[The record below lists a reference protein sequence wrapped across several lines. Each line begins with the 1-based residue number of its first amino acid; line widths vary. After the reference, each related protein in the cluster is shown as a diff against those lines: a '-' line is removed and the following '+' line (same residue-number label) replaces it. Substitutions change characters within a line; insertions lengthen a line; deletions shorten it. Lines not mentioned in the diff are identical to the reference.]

1 MATVREAVL
10 SKLVR
15 MFVGTALI
23 ALAGTSMADE
33 MQPAA
38 TAKFINPAGEG
49 IGEATLW
56 QGPHGVLI
64 HVNLAGL
71 SPGKHAIHLH
81 AVGACK
87 PDFGASGGHINPGG
101 AKHGLL
107 NPEGPDNGDLP
118 NIYASEAGEVEAEL
132 YTTAV
137 YVVEATA
144 GAAPLFDEDGSALV
158 VHAKGDDHVTQP
170 IGGAGGRVGCGVI
183 VPAT

>member
-1 MATVREAVL
+1 MVR
-10 SKLVR
+10 KLV
-15 MFVGTALI
+15 FFGVG
-23 ALAGTSMADE
+23 AGLLVGSSMAGE

-38 TAKFINPAGEG
+38 TAQFTNPEGEV
-49 IGEATLW
+49 IGAATLW
-56 QGPHGVLI
+56 QGPRGVLI
-64 HVNLAGL
+64 HVDIAGL

-81 AVGACK
+81 AVGACE

-118 NIYASEAGEVEAEL
+118 NIYASEAGTAQAEL

-137 YVVEATA
+137 YVGTA
-144 GAAPLFDEDGSALV
+144 IEGAAPLLDEDGSALV

-183 VPAT
+183 VPAS

>member
-1 MATVREAVL
+1 MFRKLVFFAMGAVL
-10 SKLVR
+10 PA
-15 MFVGTALI
+15 GTA
-23 ALAGTSMADE
+23 MADE

-38 TAKFINPAGEG
+38 TAVFINPAGET
-49 IGEATLW
+49 IGEASLW

-64 HVNLAGL
+64 HVDVAGL

-87 PDFGASGGHINPGG
+87 PDFGASGGHINPDG

-107 NPEGPDNGDLP
+107 NPEGPDKGDLP
-118 NIYASEAGEVEAEL
+118 NIYASDAGKAQAEL

-137 YVVEATA
+137 YVVESIA
-144 GAAPLFDEDGSALV
+144 GAAPLLDGDGSALV
-158 VHAKGDDHVTQP
+158 IHAKGDDHVTQP

-183 VPAT
+183 VPAP

>member
-1 MATVREAVL
+1 MFRKLVFFGVGAVL
-10 SKLVR
+10 LSASA
-15 MFVGTALI
+15 M
-23 ALAGTSMADE
+23 AGE
-33 MQPAA
+33 VQPAA
-38 TAKFINPAGEG
+38 TAQFINPEGET

-64 HVNLAGL
+64 HVVLAGL

-81 AVGACK
+81 AVGACE
-87 PDFGASGGHINPGG
+87 PDFGASGGHINPDG

-118 NIYASEAGEVEAEL
+118 NIYASETGDVQAEL

-137 YVVEATA
+137 YVVEATP

-183 VPAT
+183 VPSA

>member
-1 MATVREAVL
+1 
-10 SKLVR
+10 
-15 MFVGTALI
+15 
-23 ALAGTSMADE
+23 MADE

-38 TAKFINPAGEG
+38 TATFINPAGET

-64 HVNLAGL
+64 HVDVASL

-81 AVGACK
+81 AVGGCE
-87 PDFGASGGHINPGG
+87 PDFGASGAHINPGG
-101 AKHGLL
+101 VKHGLL

-118 NIYASEAGEVEAEL
+118 NIYASEAGAARAEL

-137 YVVEATA
+137 YVSSEIED
-144 GAAPLFDEDGSALV
+144 AAPLLDEDGSALV
-158 VHAKGDDHVTQP
+158 IHAKGDDHVTQP

-183 VPAT
+183 VPAG

>member
-1 MATVREAVL
+1 MNKWL
-10 SKLVR
+10 I
-15 MFVGTALI
+15 FVF
-23 ALAGTSMADE
+23 AGTSLLAGSSFADDR
-33 MQPAA
+33 QPAA
-38 TAKFINPAGEG
+38 TAEFTNPAGEA

-56 QGPHGVLI
+56 QGPRGVLI
-64 HVNLAGL
+64 HVDLAGL

-81 AVGACK
+81 AVGACE

-118 NIYASEAGEVEAEL
+118 NIYASEAGTAQAEL

-137 YVVEATA
+137 YVGDVID
-144 GAAPLFDEDGSALV
+144 GAAPLLDEDGSALV
-158 VHAKGDDHVTQP
+158 VHAKGDDHMTQP

-183 VPAT
+183 VPST

>member
-1 MATVREAVL
+1 MVL
-10 SKLVR
+10 SKLGWTL
-15 MFVGTALI
+15 VGGIL
-23 ALAGTSMADE
+23 LAGSSMAGE
-33 MQPAA
+33 LQPDA
-38 TAKFINPAGEG
+38 TAQFINPEGEG
-49 IGEATLW
+49 IGKARLW

-64 HVNLAGL
+64 HVDLAGL

-87 PDFGASGGHINPGG
+87 PDFGASKGHINLTG

-118 NIYASEAGEVEAEL
+118 NIYASEAGTLQAEL

-137 YVVEATA
+137 SIGDATE
-144 GAAPLFDEDGSALV
+144 GVAPLLDEDGSALV
-158 VHAKGDDHVTQP
+158 IHAMGDDHVTQP

-183 VPAT
+183 VPST

>member
-1 MATVREAVL
+1 MFRTFVHAFTSLVL
-10 SKLVR
+10 
-15 MFVGTALI
+15 LI
-23 ALAGTSMADE
+23 GIPSMADADE
-33 MQPAA
+33 VQPSA
-38 TAKFINPAGEG
+38 TAQIINPDGEG

-64 HVNLAGL
+64 HVELAGL

-81 AVGACK
+81 AVGACE
-87 PDFGASGGHINPGG
+87 PDFGASKGHINIWG

-118 NIYASEAGEVEAEL
+118 NLFASEAGTVQAEL

-137 YVVEATA
+137 YVDAATER
-144 GAAPLFDEDGSALV
+144 AAPLLDEDGSALV
-158 VHAKGDDHVTQP
+158 IHAKGDDHFTQP

-183 VPAT
+183 VPSG